1 AGEPQLPQVLEVGS
15 LGLDLAKRSLHI
27 DGEPRRL
34 TGTEF
39 RLPPSIM
46 RHRAAVVPAARFVK
60 PVRGHTDRPR
70 LDAVRATGNALR
82 PHRYIVVEARDG
94 AQGLRR
100 WKTDRPDII
109 VLDLGLPS
117 LDGFEVLRQIREEE
131 EETPVLVLTGR
142 RDAKDLVRCFNLGT
156 DDFLLKPFEFRELSV
171 RIRAILRRAGKR
183 HGEEAEPR
191 VQVEGLNLD
200 PETYEV
206 SWRGQSVRLTPTEFR
221 ILYLLAT
228 NAGHVVPASRLY
240 TYVWGSEGGDANALR
255 SHISHIRRKLEID
268 GSGPG
273 KITSVPAVG
282 YVLRPDA
289 PSVAAPARAPSTAPA

>member
-1 AGEPQLPQVLEVGS
+1 MSKILLVEDDADI
-15 LGLDLAKRSLHI
+15 LDLTAYVL
-27 DGEPRRL
+27 RR
-34 TGTEF
+34 E
-39 RLPPSIM
+39 
-46 RHRAAVVPAARFVK
+46 
-60 PVRGHTDRPR
+60 
-70 LDAVRATGNALR
+70 
-82 PHRYIVVEARDG
+82 RYIVIEARDG
-94 AQGLRR
+94 AQALRR

-131 EETPVLVLTGR
+131 EETPILVLTGR
-142 RDAKDLVRCFNLGT
+142 RDAKDLLRCFNLGT
-156 DDFLLKPFEFRELSV
+156 DDFLPKPFEFRELSV

-183 HGEEAEPR
+183 HREEAEPR

-282 YVLRPDA
+282 YVLRPEA
-289 PSVAAPARAPSTAPA
+289 PSVPAAPAARPPAPGPTPLPIARPSLPAARLAPATVMLATSEATASSD

>member
-1 AGEPQLPQVLEVGS
+1 MSKILRVEDDADI
-15 LGLDLAKRSLHI
+15 LDLTAYVL
-27 DGEPRRL
+27 RR
-34 TGTEF
+34 E
-39 RLPPSIM
+39 
-46 RHRAAVVPAARFVK
+46 
-60 PVRGHTDRPR
+60 
-70 LDAVRATGNALR
+70 
-82 PHRYIVVEARDG
+82 RYIVIEARDG
-94 AQGLRR
+94 AQALRR

-131 EETPVLVLTGR
+131 EETPILVLTGR
-142 RDAKDLVRCFNLGT
+142 RDAKDLLRCFNLGT
-156 DDFLLKPFEFRELSV
+156 DDFLPKPFEFRELSV

-183 HGEEAEPR
+183 HREEAEPR

-289 PSVAAPARAPSTAPA
+289 PSVPAAPAARPPAPEPTPLPIARPSLPAARLAPAPGMLATSEATASSD